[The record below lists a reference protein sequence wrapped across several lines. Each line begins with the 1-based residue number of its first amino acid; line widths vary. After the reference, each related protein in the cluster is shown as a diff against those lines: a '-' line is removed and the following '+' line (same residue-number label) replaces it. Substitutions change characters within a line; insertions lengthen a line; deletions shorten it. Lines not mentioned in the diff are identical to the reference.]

1 MNKTCNPGFS
11 LSFLQYFATRRSP
24 SLMAS
29 LTDAMRRFEIEELPL
44 ISPSHITDIAPAI
57 FNLAYIRRRKKY
69 VQKNVQIKIKCVG

>member
-1 MNKTCNPGFS
+1 
-11 LSFLQYFATRRSP
+11 
-24 SLMAS
+24 MAS
-29 LTDAMRRFEIEELPL
+29 LTDAMRRLEIEELPL